1 MTDMALTLEETE
13 NINEVK
19 DWFEKYGNWLV
30 GVLLAAA
37 LIAAGNWGWRWYT
50 QHGAEAASALYD
62 QYEAAV
68 ARNDATRARD
78 IAGSLVQRQGGS
90 IYAALAALQQAK
102 ANLTVGDFT
111 SAKAQL
117 QWVAGKSQF
126 PELAAVARVRLA
138 GVLLDEKSYDAAL
151 ALLQSPPPG
160 FEADYADR
168 RGDILLAQG
177 KPAAARTAYQ
187 EALLAAGTQNPL
199 RSLIQAKLDAIPAA
213 G

>member
-13 NINEVK
+13 NINEIK
-19 DWFEKYGNWLV
+19 DWFEKRGNWLV
-30 GVLLAAA
+30 GVLLAAV
-37 LIAAGNWGWRWYT
+37 LIAVGNGGWRWYT
-50 QHGAEAASALYD
+50 QRTAQAASARYD

-68 ARNDATRARD
+68 ARHDAARARD
-78 IAGSLVQRQGGS
+78 IAGSLVQNQGGS

-117 QWVAGKSQF
+117 QWVAAKSQF
-126 PELAAVARVRLA
+126 PELAAVAHVRLA

-151 ALLQSPPPG
+151 ALLRAPPPG

-168 RGDILLAQG
+168 RGDILFAQG

-187 EALLAAGTQNPL
+187 EALLAAGPRNPL
-199 RSLIQAKLDAIPAA
+199 RSLIQAKLDAIPVA